1 MKTTN
6 TIILVGVL
14 GVGGVVA
21 YMYIKRK
28 QGQNAMLQ
36 QQAIDMQKLQTGTG
50 TTGSTTSASDSAV
63 ILATT
68 TDGISPT
75 QRALDLENAQRIVS
89 DIEWLL
95 PRANNYIGKKFMTE
109 LTQKNAD
116 LEKLG
121 FKYDPKTY
129 LLREGKYVQGVS
141 PLTKK
146 PATVWQYSNA
156 VNPILDLINA
166 KKLLSNIEWEKAN
179 GGMFF
184 KAEKI
189 KGYTAQLAKIGYKI
203 DAKNQLVK
211 I

>member
-1 MKTTN
+1 MKTKN
-6 TIILVGVL
+6 IILLGVVGV
-14 GVGGVVA
+14 GAVGA
-21 YMYIKRK
+21 YMYMKNK
-28 QGQNAMLQ
+28 QAQDAMLQ
-36 QQAIDMQKLQTGTG
+36 QQAIDMAKLQN
-50 TTGSTTSASDSAV
+50 GSTTTASDSAV
-63 ILATT
+63 ISATT

-121 FKYDPKTY
+121 YRYDPKTY
-129 LLREGKYVQGVS
+129 MLTEGKFVEGVDT
-141 PLTKK
+141 LTKK
-146 PATVWQYSNA
+146 PTSVWQSSNA
-156 VNPILDLINA
+156 VNPMLDLVNA
-166 KKLLSNIEWEKAN
+166 KKILSAIEWEKVN
-179 GGMFF
+179 GGLPFT

-189 KGYTAQLAKIGYKI
+189 KRYTAQLSKIGYKI

>member
-1 MKTTN
+1 MQTKY
-6 TIILVGVL
+6 IILLGIVGV
-14 GVGGVVA
+14 GAVGA
-21 YMYIKRK
+21 YMFMKRK
-28 QGQNAMLQ
+28 QGQNAIV
-36 QQAIDMQKLQTGTG
+36 QQAQMQLMSSLENS
-50 TTGSTTSASDSAV
+50 STTTASDSAV

-89 DIEWLL
+89 DISWLL
-95 PRANNYIGKKFMTE
+95 PRANENFGKRYLEE
-109 LTQKNAD
+109 LKQKYAD

-141 PLTKK
+141 PFTKK
-146 PATVWQYSNA
+146 PATVWQYSNS
-156 VNPILDLINA
+156 VNPILDLVNA
-166 KKLLSNIEWEKAN
+166 KRILSNIEWEKSN
-179 GGMFF
+179 GSPFT

-189 KGYTAQLAKIGYKI
+189 KAYTAQLSKIGYKV
-203 DAKNQLVK
+203 DEKNQLVK

>member
-1 MKTTN
+1 MKTSN
-6 TIILVGVL
+6 VILVGVL